1 VSKIEKVVTIKRLG
15 QEDPPWMYWRT
26 RSHAERLEAVEK
38 IRKEFHG
45 WTNESEPRLS
55 RIYRIIH
62 LA

>member
-1 VSKIEKVVTIKRLG
+1 MTIKRLG

-26 RSHAERLEAVEK
+26 RPHAERLEAVEK

-45 WTNESEPRLS
+45 WTNEPEPRLS